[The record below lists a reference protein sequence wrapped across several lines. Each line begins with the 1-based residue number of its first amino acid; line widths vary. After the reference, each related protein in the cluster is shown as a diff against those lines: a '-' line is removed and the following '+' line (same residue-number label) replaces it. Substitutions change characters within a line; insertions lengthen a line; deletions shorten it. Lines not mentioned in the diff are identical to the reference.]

1 MHTSGGILAIRTL
14 HVNKVDSEYD
24 MEPIQMSVFKIQL
37 MTECQLSRASL
48 NLSMGGGNWN
58 SNSLTTRFS
67 F

>member
-1 MHTSGGILAIRTL
+1 MHTSGGILVIRTL

-48 NLSMGGGNWN
+48 NLSMGGGN
-58 SNSLTTRFS
+58 
-67 F
+67 